1 MGGDLK
7 HVKDGEAELRVAE
20 VPIPGTSTS
29 KDTDATA
36 IPPPMKRLV
45 VNEQPDVLIAKL
57 QSGDVRPVVGMKV
70 RGAGTIEGPF
80 IKIVKGT
87 RGSVAK
93 LKAAEGMWEVRRGVK
108 VDGGERRKLQVR
120 RKRLL
125 ESRKTT
131 RAR

>member
-1 MGGDLK
+1 MK
-7 HVKDGEAELRVAE
+7 HVRDGEAELRVVE
-20 VPIPGTSTS
+20 VPMPEPRPTTLGSIG
-29 KDTDATA
+29 AA
-36 IPPPMKRLV
+36 VIPPPTKRLV
-45 VNEQPDVLIAKL
+45 VNEQPEILESKL
-57 QSGDVRPVVGMKV
+57 QSGEVKPVKGMKV
-70 RGAGTIEGPF
+70 QGAGIIKGPF

-93 LKAAEGMWEVRRGVK
+93 LKAEEGMWEVRRGIK

-125 ESRKTT
+125 ESRKNT